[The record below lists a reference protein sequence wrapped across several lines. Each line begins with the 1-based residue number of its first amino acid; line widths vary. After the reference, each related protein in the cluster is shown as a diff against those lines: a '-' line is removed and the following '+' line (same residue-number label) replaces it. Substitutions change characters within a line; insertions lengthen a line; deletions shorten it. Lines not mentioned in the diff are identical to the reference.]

1 MTEYGRSP
9 GSEPWH
15 PGDPLYGDQGWEGQ
29 QQHYPHPQQ
38 ASQYDQAGHGYQDP
52 YGQGGQAGQGYEG
65 DPYQQQ
71 HAQQQYQQQPQEYVD
86 PQYQQYQ
93 QAQQH
98 QQQYQ
103 PQQHEQQYQPQQY
116 EQQQP
121 HQPQQQHQ
129 PQQPQGYEQQ
139 YGQQQYGT
147 GYPGGYDTPGNLGQQ
162 YDGNWETGQAAMPY
176 GGAPADPY
184 GGQNPDLYGTPE
196 AYPPPQPPGRRQNPP
211 EPVIDWAPEEE
222 ARPEPEEEKH
232 PFFTGEDD
240 PEDEYDDDEEPGR
253 GRDSRGDDRERR
265 SKANKRKGKNGVACL
280 VVAVVL
286 AGGVG
291 GVGYFG
297 YQFWQGQFGAAED
310 YAGTGSGDVQV
321 EIPKDAG
328 GYEIGNILKKA
339 GVVKSVDAFVSAQGR
354 NPKGLSI
361 QAGVYLLKKEMS
373 ADSAVTLMLDPASQA
388 NLVIPEGRRNAWVY
402 EQLDKRLD
410 LKPGTTKGIAF
421 AKANSLGLP
430 DWAKSHPDIKDP
442 LEGFLF
448 PASYPV
454 AKGTKPEDALRKM
467 VSRANQ
473 EYAKLDLDAKAKEHG
488 LKGPWEVLTVAS
500 LVQVEGKYKHDFDKV
515 ARVVY
520 NRLKPNNMETVG
532 RLEFDSTVN
541 YLRGTSTLDV
551 GSVEE
556 MRKIK
561 DPYNT
566 YSYDVKGLIPG
577 PISNPGIEALNS
589 AMNPADGPWY
599 YFVSIN
605 ENKTVFSVT
614 LKEHNRNV
622 AEYEKERKQG
632 Q

>member
-15 PGDPLYGDQGWEGQ
+15 PTDPLFGDQGWEGQ
-29 QQHYPHPQQ
+29 QQYQHPQQPQQ
-38 ASQYDQAGHGYQDP
+38 ASQY
-52 YGQGGQAGQGYEG
+52 GQGGGQGYEG

-71 HAQQQYQQQPQEYVD
+71 QYQQPPYQEQQQYQQPQQPHGYVD
-86 PQYQQYQ
+86 PQYQQQMPPQQYQ
-93 QAQQH
+93 QHPQH
-98 QQQYQ
+98 QQH
-103 PQQHEQQYQPQQY
+103 PQQ
-116 EQQQP
+116 
-121 HQPQQQHQ
+121 
-129 PQQPQGYEQQ
+129 
-139 YGQQQYGT
+139 QQQYGT

-162 YDGNWETGQAAMPY
+162 YDGNWESGQAAMAYSAP
-176 GGAPADPY
+176 PADPY

-196 AYPPPQPPGRRQNPP
+196 AYPPPQPPGHRRNPP

-222 ARPEPEEEKH
+222 ARPEPEEEQH
-232 PFFTGEDD
+232 PFFTGADD
-240 PEDEYDDDEEPGR
+240 ADDEYDDEPAPGR
-253 GRDSRGDDRERR
+253 NSRGGDRERR

-280 VVAVVL
+280 VVALVL
-286 AGGVG
+286 VGGVG
-291 GVGYFG
+291 GIGYFG
-297 YQFWQGQFGAAED
+297 YQFWQGEFGAAED
-310 YAGTGSGDVQV
+310 YAGSGSGEVQV
-321 EIPKDAG
+321 EIPKDSG
-328 GYEIGNILKKA
+328 GYQIGNILKKA

-361 QAGVYLLKKEMS
+361 QAGVYTLKKEMS
-373 ADSAVTLMLDPASQA
+373 AESAVSLMLNPASQA
-388 NLVIPEGRRNAWVY
+388 NFVIPEGKRNAWVY

-410 LKPGTTKGIAF
+410 LKAGTTKGIAR
-421 AKANSLGLP
+421 AKADSLGLP
-430 DWAKSHPDIKDP
+430 DWAKNHADVKDP

-454 AKGTKPEDALRKM
+454 SKSAKPEDALRKM
-467 VSRANQ
+467 VSRANA
-473 EYAKLDLDAKAKEHG
+473 EYTKLDMDAKARELG
-488 LKGPWEVLTVAS
+488 LSGPWELLTVAS

-520 NRLKPNNMETVG
+520 NRLKPNNVETVG

-541 YLRGTSTLDV
+541 YFRGTSTLDV

-566 YSYDVKGLIPG
+566 YAYDVKGLIPG
-577 PISNPGIEALNS
+577 PISNPGVEALNS
-589 AMNPADGPWY
+589 AMSPADGPWY

-614 LKEHNRNV
+614 LKEHNQNV
-622 AEYEKERKQG
+622 AEYEKEREQG

>member
-29 QQHYPHPQQ
+29 QQYPHPQQ
-38 ASQYDQAGHGYQDP
+38 ANE
-52 YGQGGQAGQGYEG
+52 YGQEYAG

-71 HAQQQYQQQPQEYVD
+71 HQQQYQQPPYQEQQQSHGYVD
-86 PQYQQYQ
+86 PQYQQQMQQQQYQ
-93 QAQQH
+93 QHPQQHQH
-98 QQQYQ
+98 QQQY
-103 PQQHEQQYQPQQY
+103 E
-116 EQQQP
+116 
-121 HQPQQQHQ
+121 
-129 PQQPQGYEQQ
+129 
-139 YGQQQYGT
+139 T

-162 YDGNWETGQAAMPY
+162 YDGNWETGQAAMAY
-176 GGAPADPY
+176 GAPPADPY
-184 GGQNPDLYGTPE
+184 GGQSPDLYGTPE
-196 AYPPPQPPGRRQNPP
+196 AYPPPQPPGHRQNPP

-240 PEDEYDDDEEPGR
+240 RDDAYDEYEDEPASGR
-253 GRDSRGDDRERR
+253 GSRGGDRERR
-265 SKANKRKGKNGVACL
+265 SKAKKRKGKNGVACL
-280 VVAVVL
+280 VVALVL

-310 YAGTGSGDVQV
+310 FAGTGSGEIQV

-361 QAGVYLLKKEMS
+361 QAGVYTLKKEMS
-373 ADSAVTLMLDPASQA
+373 AESAVSLMLNPVSQA
-388 NLVIPEGRRNAWVY
+388 NLVIPEGKRNAWVY
-402 EQLDKRLD
+402 DQLDKRLD
-410 LKPGTTKGIAF
+410 LKAGTTKGIAQ
-421 AKANSLGLP
+421 AKADSLGLP
-430 DWAKSHPDIKDP
+430 DWAKNHDNVKDP

-454 AKGTKPEDALRKM
+454 AKNSKPEDALRRM

-473 EYAKLDLDAKAKEHG
+473 EYAKLDLEGKASAHG
-488 LKGPWEVLTVAS
+488 LKGPWELLTVAS

-520 NRLKPNNMETVG
+520 NRLKPGNTQTAG

-541 YLRGTSTLDV
+541 YLKGTSTLDV
-551 GSVEE
+551 GTVED
-556 MRKIK
+556 MRKIQ

-566 YSYDVKGLIPG
+566 YAYDVKGLVPG
-577 PISNPGIEALNS
+577 PISNPGMDALNS
-589 AMNPADGPWY
+589 AISPADGPWY

-605 ENKTVFSVT
+605 EDKTVFSVT
-614 LKEHNRNV
+614 NDEHNRNV
-622 AEYEKERKQG
+622 AEYEKEREQG

>member
-29 QQHYPHPQQ
+29 QQHYPQQ
-38 ASQYDQAGHGYQDP
+38 ASQYGHDGQGYEDP
-52 YGQGGQAGQGYEG
+52 YGQGGHGVQAGQDGHGGQGYEG

-71 HAQQQYQQQPQEYVD
+71 HAQQYEQQYEQQPQGYVD
-86 PQYQQYQ
+86 PQYQQQAYQ
-93 QAQQH
+93 

-103 PQQHEQQYQPQQY
+103 QP
-116 EQQQP
+116 
-121 HQPQQQHQ
+121 PQQQ
-129 PQQPQGYEQQ
+129 YD
-139 YGQQQYGT
+139 T
-147 GYPGGYDTPGNLGQQ
+147 GYQSGYDTPGHLGQQ
-162 YDGNWETGQAAMPY
+162 YDGNWETGQAAMAY
-176 GGAPADPY
+176 GAPPADPY

-196 AYPPPQPPGRRQNPP
+196 AYPPPQPPGHRQNPP

-222 ARPEPEEEKH
+222 VRPEPEEEKH
-232 PFFTGEDD
+232 PFFTGGDD
-240 PEDEYDDDEEPGR
+240 QDDDYDEEPAPGR
-253 GRDSRGDDRERR
+253 GSRGGDRERR
-265 SKANKRKGKNGVACL
+265 GKAKKRKGKNGVACL
-280 VVAVVL
+280 VVALVL

-297 YQFWQGQFGAAED
+297 YQFWQGEFGAAPD
-310 YAGTGSGDVQV
+310 YTGSGSGDVQV
-321 EIPKDAG
+321 EIPKSAG

-339 GVVKSVDAFVSAQGR
+339 GVVKSVDAFVSAQQQ

-361 QAGVYLLKKEMS
+361 QAGVYTLKKEMS
-373 ADSAVTLMLDPASQA
+373 AESAVALMLNPASQT
-388 NLVIPEGRRNAWVY
+388 NFVIPEGKRNSWVY
-402 EQLDKRLD
+402 DTLDKRLD
-410 LKPGTTKGIAF
+410 LKPGTTKGIAR
-421 AKANSLGLP
+421 AKADSLGLP
-430 DWAKSHPDIKDP
+430 DWAKNHDNVKDP

-454 AKGTKPEDALRKM
+454 AKNSKPEEALRKM

-473 EYAKLDLDAKAKEHG
+473 EYAKLDLEGKASAHG
-488 LKGPWEVLTVAS
+488 LKGPWELLTVAS

-520 NRLKPNNMETVG
+520 NRLKPGNTQTAG

-541 YLRGTSTLDV
+541 YLKGTSTLDV
-551 GSVEE
+551 GTVED

-566 YSYDVKGLIPG
+566 YAYDVKGLVPG
-577 PISNPGIEALNS
+577 PISNPGIDALNS
-589 AMNPADGPWY
+589 AISPADGPWY

-605 ENKTVFSVT
+605 EDKTVFSVT
-614 LKEHNRNV
+614 NDEHNRNV
-622 AEYEKERKQG
+622 AEYEKQRESG

>member
-29 QQHYPHPQQ
+29 QQYPHPQQ
-38 ASQYDQAGHGYQDP
+38 ANQYGQGGHDYQDP
-52 YGQGGQAGQGYEG
+52 YGQGGQAAQGYEG

-71 HAQQQYQQQPQEYVD
+71 HAQQQYQQQSQEYVD
-86 PQYQQYQ
+86 PQQYQQHVQQQYQ
-93 QAQQH
+93 QPQP
-98 QQQYQ
+98 QQYQ
-103 PQQHEQQYQPQQY
+103 QQPQPQQYQQSY

-121 HQPQQQHQ
+121 
-129 PQQPQGYEQQ
+129 YE
-139 YGQQQYGT
+139 QQQYGT
-147 GYPGGYDTPGNLGQQ
+147 GYQGGYDTPGHLGQQ

-176 GGAPADPY
+176 AGTPADPY

-232 PFFTGEDD
+232 PFFTGEGDD
-240 PEDEYDDDEEPGR
+240 PDDEYDDEEEPGR
-253 GRDSRGDDRERR
+253 GRGSRGGDRERR
-265 SKANKRKGKNGVACL
+265 SKAKKRNGKNGVACL
-280 VVAVVL
+280 VVAVVM
-286 AGGVG
+286 AGVVG

-310 YAGTGSGDVQV
+310 FAGSGSGEVQV
-321 EIPKDAG
+321 EIPKGALGSD
-328 GYEIGNILKKA
+328 IGNILKKE
-339 GVVKSVDAFVSAQGR
+339 GVVKSVDAFVSAQQQ
-354 NPKGLSI
+354 NPKGRAI
-361 QAGVYLLKKEMS
+361 QAGVYTLKKGMS
-373 ADSAVTLMLDPASQA
+373 AESAVTLMLNPASQA
-388 NLVIPEGRRNAWVY
+388 NLVVPEGKRNAWVY
-402 EQLDKRLD
+402 DQLDKRLD
-410 LKPGTTKGIAF
+410 LKPGTTKDVAF
-421 AKANSLGLP
+421 AKAKSLGLP
-430 DWAKSHPDIKDP
+430 DWAENHPDIKDP

-473 EYAKLDLDAKAKEHG
+473 EYGKLDLDAKAKEHG

-520 NRLKPNNMETVG
+520 NRLKPNNVETVG

-541 YLRGTSTLDV
+541 YLKGESTLDV
-551 GSVEE
+551 GTVEE

-566 YSYDVKGLIPG
+566 YAYDVKGLIPG

-614 LKEHNRNV
+614 LKEHNQNV

>member
-29 QQHYPHPQQ
+29 QQYPHPQQ
-38 ASQYDQAGHGYQDP
+38 ASQYGQDGQGYQDP
-52 YGQGGQAGQGYEG
+52 YGQGVQGYEG

-71 HAQQQYQQQPQEYVD
+71 HAQQYEQPQQQGYVD
-86 PQYQQYQ
+86 PQYQQ
-93 QAQQH
+93 QAPQP

-103 PQQHEQQYQPQQY
+103 QAY
-116 EQQQP
+116 E
-121 HQPQQQHQ
+121 
-129 PQQPQGYEQQ
+129 
-139 YGQQQYGT
+139 QQQYGT
-147 GYPGGYDTPGNLGQQ
+147 GYPGGYDGYDTPGNLGQQ
-162 YDGNWETGQAAMPY
+162 YDGSWETGQAAMAY
-176 GGAPADPY
+176 GTPPGDPY

-196 AYPPPQPPGRRQNPP
+196 AYPPPQPPGHRQNPP

-222 ARPEPEEEKH
+222 TRPEPEEEKH

-240 PEDEYDDDEEPGR
+240 RDDEYDDEPAAGR
-253 GRDSRGDDRERR
+253 GSRGDDRERR
-265 SKANKRKGKNGVACL
+265 NKAKKRKGKNGVACL
-280 VVAVVL
+280 VVALVL

-310 YAGTGSGDVQV
+310 FAGTGSGEVQV

-339 GVVKSVDAFVSAQGR
+339 GVVKSVDAFVSAQGQ

-361 QAGVYLLKKEMS
+361 QAGVYTLKKEMS
-373 ADSAVTLMLDPASQA
+373 AESAVSLMLNPVSQA
-388 NLVIPEGRRNAWVY
+388 NLVIPEGKRNAWVY
-402 EQLDKRLD
+402 DQLDKRLD
-410 LKPGTTKGIAF
+410 LKAGTTKDIAQ
-421 AKANSLGLP
+421 AKADSLGLP
-430 DWAKSHPDIKDP
+430 DWAKNHGNVKDP

-454 AKGTKPEDALRKM
+454 AKNSKPEDALRKM

-473 EYAKLDLDAKAKEHG
+473 EYAKLDLEGKAKGVG
-488 LKGPWEVLTVAS
+488 LSSPWELLTVAS

-520 NRLKPNNMETVG
+520 NRLKPNNVETVG

-566 YSYDVKGLIPG
+566 YAYDVKGLVPG

-589 AMNPADGPWY
+589 AMSPADGPWY

-605 ENKTVFSVT
+605 ENKTVFSVS
-614 LKEHNRNV
+614 LKEHNQNV
-622 AEYEKERKQG
+622 AEYEKEREQG

>member
-38 ASQYDQAGHGYQDP
+38 ANQYDQGAHGYQDP
-52 YGQGGQAGQGYEG
+52 YGQGGQAGQGYEA
-65 DPYQQQ
+65 DPYQQ
-71 HAQQQYQQQPQEYVD
+71 HAQQYQQQPQGYAD
-86 PQYQQYQ
+86 PQQQYQ
-93 QAQQH
+93 QQAQQHAAQQQYQQSYEQQQAYEQQH
-98 QQQYQ
+98 QQQYAT
-103 PQQHEQQYQPQQY
+103 
-116 EQQQP
+116 
-121 HQPQQQHQ
+121 
-129 PQQPQGYEQQ
+129 GYE
-139 YGQQQYGT
+139 
-147 GYPGGYDTPGNLGQQ
+147 GGYDTPGHLGQQ

-176 GGAPADPY
+176 AGTPADPY

-196 AYPPPQPPGRRQNPP
+196 AYPPPQPPGRRQHPP

-222 ARPEPEEEKH
+222 AQPEPEPEEEKH
-232 PFFTGEDD
+232 PFFTGEEAPDD
-240 PEDEYDDDEEPGR
+240 DEYDEEPGR
-253 GRDSRGDDRERR
+253 GRGSRGGDRERR

-280 VVAVVL
+280 VVALVL

-310 YAGTGSGDVQV
+310 YAGTGSGEVQV
-321 EIPKDAG
+321 EIPKGALG
-328 GYEIGNILKKA
+328 SEMGNILKKA
-339 GVVKSVDAFVSAQGR
+339 GVVKSVDAFVSAQQR
-354 NPKGLSI
+354 NPDGTSI
-361 QAGVYLLKKEMS
+361 QDGVYTLKKGMS
-373 ADSAVTLMLDPASQA
+373 AESAVALMLTPASQA
-388 NLVIPEGRRNAWVY
+388 NLTIPEGRRNAWVY
-402 EQLDKRLD
+402 AALDQRLG
-410 LKPGTTKGIAF
+410 LKPGTTKEIALE
-421 AKANSLGLP
+421 KADSLGLP
-430 DWAKSHPDIKDP
+430 DWAKGHEDLKDP

-448 PASYPV
+448 PARYPV

-473 EYAKLDLDAKAKEHG
+473 EYGKLDLEVKAKEHG
-488 LKGPWEVLTVAS
+488 LKGPWEVLTIAS

-520 NRLKPNNMETVG
+520 NRLKPNNVETVG

-541 YLRGTSTLDV
+541 YLKGESTLDV
-551 GSVEE
+551 GTVEE

-566 YSYDVKGLIPG
+566 YAYDVKGLIPG

-614 LKEHNRNV
+614 LKEHNQNV

>member
-29 QQHYPHPQQ
+29 QQQYPHPQQ
-38 ASQYDQAGHGYQDP
+38 PSQYGHGGQGYEDPYGQAGHGT
-52 YGQGGQAGQGYEG
+52 QGGQGYEG

-71 HAQQQYQQQPQEYVD
+71 QHAQQYEQQPQGYVD
-86 PQYQQYQ
+86 PQYQQQAQAHQYQ
-93 QAQQH
+93 QS
-98 QQQYQ
+98 
-103 PQQHEQQYQPQQY
+103 Y
-116 EQQQP
+116 E
-121 HQPQQQHQ
+121 
-129 PQQPQGYEQQ
+129 
-139 YGQQQYGT
+139 QQQYGT
-147 GYPGGYDTPGNLGQQ
+147 GYQGGYDTPGHLGQQ
-162 YDGNWETGQAAMPY
+162 YDGNWETGQAAMAY
-176 GGAPADPY
+176 GTPPADPY

-196 AYPPPQPPGRRQNPP
+196 AYPPPQPPGHRQNPP

-222 ARPEPEEEKH
+222 RHPEPEQEEEKH

-240 PEDEYDDDEEPGR
+240 PDDDYDDPAPGR
-253 GRDSRGDDRERR
+253 GSRGGDRERR
-265 SKANKRKGKNGVACL
+265 NKAKKRNGKNGVACL
-280 VVAVVL
+280 VVALVL

-297 YQFWQGQFGAAED
+297 YQFWQGQFGEAPD
-310 YAGTGSGDVQV
+310 YAGSGSGEIQV
-321 EIPKDAG
+321 EIPKGALG
-328 GYEIGNILKKA
+328 TEIGNILKKA
-339 GVVKSVDAFVSAQGR
+339 GVVKSVDAFVSAQQK
-354 NPKGLSI
+354 NPKGNSI
-361 QAGVYLLKKEMS
+361 QDGVFTLRKEMS
-373 ADSAVTLMLDPASQA
+373 AESAVAMMLNPASQT
-388 NLVIPEGRRNAWVY
+388 NFVIPEGKRNTWVY
-402 EQLDKRLD
+402 DTLDKRLD
-410 LKPGTTKGIAF
+410 LKPGTTKEIAR
-421 AKANSLGLP
+421 AKADSLGLP
-430 DWAKSHPDIKDP
+430 DWAKNHADVKDP

-454 AKGTKPEDALRKM
+454 AKNSKPEDALRKM

-473 EYAKLDLDAKAKEHG
+473 EYAKLDLDAKAQALG
-488 LKGPWEVLTVAS
+488 LEGPWQLLTVAS

-520 NRLKPNNMETVG
+520 NRLKPNNVETVG

-541 YLRGTSTLDV
+541 YLRGTTTLDV
-551 GSVEE
+551 GTVEE

-566 YSYDVKGLIPG
+566 YAYDVKGLIPG

-589 AMNPADGPWY
+589 AMSPADGPWY

-622 AEYEKERKQG
+622 AEYQKEREQG